1 MKLQFDDDGD
11 GWIILA
17 IVIVIVIGYV
27 VGIIVT

>member
-17 IVIVIVIGYV
+17 IVIVIVAGS
-27 VGIIVT
+27 IIVAIVS

>member
-17 IVIVIVIGYV
+17 IVIVIVAGS
-27 VGIIVT
+27 IIVAVMS

>member
-17 IVIVIVIGYV
+17 IVTVIVAGS
-27 VGIIVT
+27 IIVAMLT